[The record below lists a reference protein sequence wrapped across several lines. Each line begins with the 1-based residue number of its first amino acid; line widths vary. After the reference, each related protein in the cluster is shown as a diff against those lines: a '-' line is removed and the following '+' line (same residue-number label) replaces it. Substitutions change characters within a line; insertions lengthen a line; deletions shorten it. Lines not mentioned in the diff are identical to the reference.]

1 MRTDVCIIGAGPAGL
16 MAAIHS
22 AIANAETV
30 VIEGNT
36 AAGRKLLQ
44 SGAGRCNFTH
54 LASPDEIAR
63 AFGPKGRFLSY
74 SLHRF
79 TPEQVRQFF
88 RELGLESKVE
98 QACSELARPEP
109 ACGELVEPV
118 EGVEPNGC
126 VFPVTDRA
134 GDVRD
139 VLVKCAE
146 SHGVHFYFGK
156 SVKCV
161 VRDGDSF
168 AVHTAGEIIFAKKMI
183 ITTGGLSYPQT
194 GSTGDGYRFA
204 RELGHRIIE
213 PKASLVP
220 LVTRESWP
228 GELAGASLED
238 VKISAVVGGRKV
250 VAAGPMIFTD
260 DGIGGP
266 AVLDLSRFL
275 TDYLPLRLPPR
286 LLVEGKSRGAAGL
299 SNNENPTCRTSPIDI
314 YVDVMPGV
322 GEPELDKQIRER
334 IVANPKKTVVGIL
347 AFFLPRRAATTLSE
361 QFNLDAGLLGSE
373 LKKDLRKKIVRVLKA
388 LPLFVVSTRS
398 IDEAVVTRGG
408 VSIEQVQSK
417 TMESKISRGVFFA
430 GEVLDVD
437 GPCGGYN
444 LQMCWSTG
452 ALAGAA
458 AAI

>member
-1 MRTDVCIIGAGPAGL
+1 
-16 MAAIHS
+16 
-22 AIANAETV
+22 
-30 VIEGNT
+30 VIESNT

-54 LASPDEIAR
+54 LASPDEIVR

-109 ACGELVEPV
+109 VEW
-118 EGVEPNGC
+118 VEPNGC

-134 GDVRD
+134 SDVRD
-139 VLVKCAE
+139 VLVKCAK
-146 SHGVHFYFGK
+146 SRGVHFYFGK

-161 VRDGDSF
+161 VREGDSF
-168 AVHTAGEIIFAKKMI
+168 AIHTAGEIIFAKKMI
-183 ITTGGLSYPQT
+183 IATGGLSWSQT
-194 GSTGDGYRFA
+194 GSTGDGYRLA

-213 PKASLVP
+213 PRASLVP

-238 VKISAVVGGRKV
+238 VRISAVVEGRKV
-250 VAAGPMIFTD
+250 VATGPMMFTD

-266 AVLDLSRFL
+266 AVLDLSRLL
-275 TDYLPLRLPPR
+275 TDYLP
-286 LLVEGKSRGAAGL
+286 
-299 SNNENPTCRTSPIDI
+299 NEKNPTCQTGLIEIYIDAI
-314 YVDVMPGV
+314 PGAS
-322 GEPELDKQIRER
+322 EQELDKQIRER
-334 IVANPKKTVVGIL
+334 IAANPKKTVVGIL
-347 AFFLPRRAATTLSE
+347 AFFLPKRVAITLCG
-361 QFNLDAGLLGSE
+361 QFNFDAGLLGSE
-373 LKKDLRKKIVRVLKA
+373 LKKNVRKRLVRLLKA
-388 LPLFVVSTRS
+388 LPLSVVSTCPLN
-398 IDEAVVTRGG
+398 EAIVTRGG
-408 VSIEQVQSK
+408 VSIEQIQPK
-417 TMESKISRGVFFA
+417 TMESKICPGLFFA

-452 ALAGAA
+452 ALAGREAA
-458 AAI
+458 EDR